1 VPVTEAQAHFQLSQ
15 KYFSTILCFF
25 KSLDVPIVGLPFN
38 RWSDAMQ
45 VLFESRDRH
54 GAEWREVAE
63 RRLRFVLRRLSWL
76 VPRARVQLFD
86 VNGPRGGVD
95 KQCRVEL
102 KTANAGTVVVT
113 AMAREWH
120 DALDTALARS
130 ARTLV
135 RTWRR
140 GQPQRRMP
148 RPA

>member
-1 VPVTEAQAHFQLSQ
+1 
-15 KYFSTILCFF
+15 
-25 KSLDVPIVGLPFN
+25 
-38 RWSDAMQ
+38 MQ

-54 GAEWREVAE
+54 GAEWREVAV